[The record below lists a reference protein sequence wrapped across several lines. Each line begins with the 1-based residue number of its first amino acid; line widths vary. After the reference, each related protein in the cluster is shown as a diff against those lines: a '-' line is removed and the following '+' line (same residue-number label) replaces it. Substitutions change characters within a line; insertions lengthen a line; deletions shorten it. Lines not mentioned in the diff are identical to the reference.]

1 MTPVEIV
8 GWAAAFV
15 GTVLGLPQAVRLA
28 RTRNVEGMSLPFWQ
42 VVLGLNL
49 AWTAHGIILAKAN
62 LIVTN
67 VFGVV
72 PTLAILVLMARE
84 LLRPLPRV
92 FVPGLLIAAIMIGVD
107 LVLGTAAFGVVAI
120 WPALFANA
128 GATLELVRSPR
139 VTGVSPLFL
148 LGSVVNQA
156 LWLAWGLLVPD
167 MGTQIAAA
175 FTLGI
180 VGLNLL
186 WWAARKLGLRSFG
199 VPTRDEVRA
208 LLHARRA
215 EARAR
220 RGTAGTGSDAP

>member
-1 MTPVEIV
+1 
-8 GWAAAFV
+8 
-15 GTVLGLPQAVRLA
+15 
-28 RTRNVEGMSLPFWQ
+28 
-42 VVLGLNL
+42 
-49 AWTAHGIILAKAN
+49 
-62 LIVTN
+62 
-67 VFGVV
+67 
-72 PTLAILVLMARE
+72 
-84 LLRPLPRV
+84 V

-148 LGSVVNQA
+148 LVSVLNQA

-175 FTLGI
+175 FTLCI

-215 EARAR
+215 EAKAR
-220 RGTAGTGSDAP
+220 RDPPATGSDAP

>member
-1 MTPVEIV
+1 M
-8 GWAAAFV
+8 
-15 GTVLGLPQAVRLA
+15 
-28 RTRNVEGMSLPFWQ
+28 
-42 VVLGLNL
+42 
-49 AWTAHGIILAKAN
+49 
-62 LIVTN
+62 
-67 VFGVV
+67 
-72 PTLAILVLMARE
+72 
-84 LLRPLPRV
+84 
-92 FVPGLLIAAIMIGVD
+92 
-107 LVLGTAAFGVVAI
+107 
-120 WPALFANA
+120 
-128 GATLELVRSPR
+128 RSPR

-148 LGSVVNQA
+148 LGSVLNQA

>member
-15 GTVLGLPQAVRLA
+15 GTVLGLPQVFRLA
-28 RTRNVEGMSLPFWQ
+28 RTRNVEGLSLPFWQ

-49 AWTAHGIILAKAN
+49 AWTSHGIILAKVN
-62 LIVTN
+62 LIVPN
-67 VFGVV
+67 VLGLAS
-72 PTLAILVLMARE
+72 TLAILVMMSRE
-84 LLRPLPRV
+84 LGRPLARV
-92 FVPGLLIAAIMIGVD
+92 FVPGLLIAAAMIGVD
-107 LVLGTAAFGVVAI
+107 VLLGTAAFGVIAI

-148 LGSVVNQA
+148 LGSVLNQA
-156 LWLAWGLLVPD
+156 LWLAWGILVPD
-167 MGTQIAAA
+167 MGTQIAATS
-175 FTLGI
+175 TLSI

-208 LLHARRA
+208 LLRARRA

-220 RGTAGTGSDAP
+220 RESVGTGSDAP